1 MVDAV
6 SSNTATGKINTGSKM
21 MASNFETFLS
31 LLTAQLKNQDPLSPV
46 DSNEFTAQLTQM
58 AGVEQ
63 QLLTNTLLNSLLQA
77 QQGDGLTGA
86 AQYIGKEATA
96 VWSSTRI
103 ENGEANWSYELGG
116 NAATATIQVLDAAG
130 KVVWTG
136 DAPAKTNGM
145 HDFKWDGK
153 TTGGGQVD
161 DGGVYTMKVIA
172 KDGAG
177 KAVDSQVI
185 IRGRVTGVEMYDG
198 KPFVTIG
205 NSIMPVSSLIA
216 LEEQKTAVAPPTTS
230 PDEGADGNPLA
241 ALASRLNPLNLLS

>member
-6 SSNTATGKINTGSKM
+6 SSNNAAGRVNAGGQM
-21 MASNFETFLS
+21 LASNFQTFLS
-31 LLTAQLKNQDPLSPV
+31 LLTTQLKNQDPLSPV

-63 QLLTNTLLNSLLQA
+63 QLLTNDLLTGLLKA

-86 AQYIGKEATA
+86 AQYIGKDATA
-96 VWSSTRI
+96 VWAATRF
-103 ENGEANWSYELGG
+103 EDGEANWSYEL
-116 NAATATIQVLDAAG
+116 AADATDATLQVLDASG
-130 KVVWTG
+130 KVVWSG
-136 DAPAKTNGM
+136 PAPDKTNGM

-161 DGGVYTMKVIA
+161 DGGAYTLKVVA

-177 KAVDSQVI
+177 KAVDSQVL
-185 IRGRVTGVEMYDG
+185 IRGRVTGVEMYDNT
-198 KPFVTIG
+198 PFVIIG

-216 LEEQKTAVAPPTTS
+216 LEEQKAAAKPE
-230 PDEGADGNPLA
+230 DDAGAA
-241 ALASRLNPLNLLS
+241 SALASKLNPFNLLS

>member
-6 SSNTATGKINTGSKM
+6 SSNNAAGRVNAGGQM
-21 MASNFETFLS
+21 LASNFQTFLS
-31 LLTAQLKNQDPLSPV
+31 LLTTQLKNQDPLSPV

-63 QLLTNTLLNSLLQA
+63 QLLTNDLLTGLLKA

-86 AQYIGKEATA
+86 AQYIGKDATA
-96 VWSSTRI
+96 VWAATRF
-103 ENGEANWSYELGG
+103 EDGEANWSYEL
-116 NAATATIQVLDAAG
+116 AADATDATLQVLDASG
-130 KVVWTG
+130 KVVWSG
-136 DAPAKTNGM
+136 PAPEKTNGM

-161 DGGVYTMKVIA
+161 DGGVYTLKVVA

-177 KAVDSQVI
+177 KAVDSQVL
-185 IRGRVTGVEMYDG
+185 IRGRVTGVEMYDNT
-198 KPFVTIG
+198 PFVIIG

-216 LEEQKTAVAPPTTS
+216 LEEQKVAAKPE
-230 PDEGADGNPLA
+230 DDAGAA
-241 ALASRLNPLNLLS
+241 SALASKLNPFNLLS

>member
-6 SSNTATGKINTGSKM
+6 SSNNAAGRVNAGGQM
-21 MASNFETFLS
+21 LASNFQTFLS
-31 LLTAQLKNQDPLSPV
+31 LLTTQLKNQDPLSPV

-63 QLLTNTLLNSLLQA
+63 QLLTNDLLTGLLKA

-86 AQYIGKEATA
+86 AQYIGKDATA
-96 VWSSTRI
+96 VWAATRF
-103 ENGEANWSYELGG
+103 EDGEANWSYEL
-116 NAATATIQVLDAAG
+116 AADATDATLQVLDASG
-130 KVVWTG
+130 KVVWSG
-136 DAPAKTNGM
+136 PPPEKTNGM

-161 DGGVYTMKVIA
+161 DGGVYTLKVVA

-177 KAVDSQVI
+177 KAVDSQVL
-185 IRGRVTGVEMYDG
+185 IRGRVTGVEMYDNT
-198 KPFVTIG
+198 PFVIIG

-216 LEEQKTAVAPPTTS
+216 LEEQKTAAKPE
-230 PDEGADGNPLA
+230 DDAGAA
-241 ALASRLNPLNLLS
+241 SALASKLNPFNLLS

>member
-6 SSNTATGKINTGSKM
+6 SSNNAAGRVNAGGQM
-21 MASNFETFLS
+21 LASNFQTFLS
-31 LLTAQLKNQDPLSPV
+31 LLTTQLKNQDPLSPV

-63 QLLTNTLLNSLLQA
+63 QLLTNDLLTGLLKA

-86 AQYIGKEATA
+86 AQYIGKDATA
-96 VWSSTRI
+96 VWAATRF
-103 ENGEANWSYELGG
+103 EDGEANWSYEL
-116 NAATATIQVLDAAG
+116 AADATDATLQVLDASG
-130 KVVWTG
+130 KVVWSG
-136 DAPAKTNGM
+136 PAPDKTNGM

-161 DGGVYTMKVIA
+161 DGGVYTLKVVA

-177 KAVDSQVI
+177 KAVDSQVL

-198 KPFVTIG
+198 QPYLVIG
-205 NSIMPVSSLIA
+205 DSILPLSTVISLNEIRA
-216 LEEQKTAVAPPTTS
+216 NDDNDDTENPDVPTEE
-230 PDEGADGNPLA
+230 A
-241 ALASRLNPLNLLS
+241 AA

>member
-1 MVDAV
+1 MMVDAV
-6 SSNTATGKINTGSKM
+6 SSNTAAGKINTGSTM
-21 MASNFETFLS
+21 LASNFETFLS

-46 DSNEFTAQLTQM
+46 DSNAFTAQLTQM

-86 AQYIGKEATA
+86 AQYIGKDATA
-96 VWSSTRI
+96 VWSATRY
-103 ENGEANWSYELGG
+103 EDGEANWSYELGG
-116 NAATATIQVLDAAG
+116 NAATATIQVLDASG
-130 KVVWTG
+130 KVVWTE

-177 KAVDSQVI
+177 KDVDSQVI

-198 KPFVTIG
+198 APYVTIG
-205 NSIMPVSSLIA
+205 KSIMPVSSLIA
-216 LEEQKTAVAPPTTS
+216 LEEQKTATTPPET
-230 PDEGADGNPLA
+230 PAGNA
-241 ALASRLNPLNLLS
+241 

>member
-6 SSNTATGKINTGSKM
+6 SSNNAAGRVNAGGQM
-21 MASNFETFLS
+21 LASNFQTFLS
-31 LLTAQLKNQDPLSPV
+31 LLTTQLKNQDPLSPV

-63 QLLTNTLLNSLLQA
+63 QLLTNDLLTGLLKA

-86 AQYIGKEATA
+86 AQYIGKDATA
-96 VWSSTRI
+96 VWAATRF
-103 ENGEANWSYELGG
+103 EDGEANWSYEL
-116 NAATATIQVLDAAG
+116 AADATDATLQVLDASG
-130 KVVWTG
+130 KVVWSG
-136 DAPAKTNGM
+136 PAPEKTNGL

-161 DGGVYTMKVIA
+161 DGGVYTLKVVA

-177 KAVDSQVI
+177 KAVDSQVL
-185 IRGRVTGVEMYDG
+185 IRGRVTGVEMYDNT
-198 KPFVTIG
+198 PFVIIG

-216 LEEQKTAVAPPTTS
+216 LEEQKAAAKPE
-230 PDEGADGNPLA
+230 DDAGAA
-241 ALASRLNPLNLLS
+241 SALASKLNPFNLLS

>member
-6 SSNTATGKINTGSKM
+6 SSNNAAGRVNAGGQM
-21 MASNFETFLS
+21 LASNFQTFLS
-31 LLTAQLKNQDPLSPV
+31 LLTTQLKNQDPLSPV

-63 QLLTNTLLNSLLQA
+63 QLLTNDLLTGLLKV

-86 AQYIGKEATA
+86 AQYIGKDATA
-96 VWSSTRI
+96 VWAATRF
-103 ENGEANWSYELGG
+103 EDGEANWSYEL
-116 NAATATIQVLDAAG
+116 AADATDATLQVLDASG
-130 KVVWTG
+130 KVVWSG
-136 DAPAKTNGM
+136 PAPEKTNGM

-161 DGGVYTMKVIA
+161 DGGVYTLKVVA

-177 KAVDSQVI
+177 KAVDSQVL
-185 IRGRVTGVEMYDG
+185 IRGRVTGVEMYDNT
-198 KPFVTIG
+198 PFVIIG

-216 LEEQKTAVAPPTTS
+216 LEEQKAAAKPEDDAGAASAFTS
-230 PDEGADGNPLA
+230 K
-241 ALASRLNPLNLLS
+241 LNPFNLLS

>member
-6 SSNTATGKINTGSKM
+6 SSSNAAGRVNAGGQM
-21 MASNFETFLS
+21 LASNFQTFLS
-31 LLTAQLKNQDPLSPV
+31 LLTTQLKNQDPLSPV

-63 QLLTNTLLNSLLQA
+63 QLLTNDLLTGLLKA

-86 AQYIGKEATA
+86 AQYIGKDATA
-96 VWSSTRI
+96 VWAATRF
-103 ENGEANWSYELGG
+103 EDGEANWSYEL
-116 NAATATIQVLDAAG
+116 AADATDATLQVLDASG
-130 KVVWTG
+130 KVVWSG
-136 DAPAKTNGM
+136 PAPEKTNGM

-161 DGGVYTMKVIA
+161 DGGVYTLKVVA

-177 KAVDSQVI
+177 KAVDSQVL
-185 IRGRVTGVEMYDG
+185 IRGRVTGVEMYDNT
-198 KPFVTIG
+198 PFVIIG

-216 LEEQKTAVAPPTTS
+216 LEEQKAAAKPE
-230 PDEGADGNPLA
+230 DDAGAA
-241 ALASRLNPLNLLS
+241 SALASKLNPFNLLS

>member
-6 SSNTATGKINTGSKM
+6 SSNNAAGRVNAGGQM
-21 MASNFETFLS
+21 LASNFQTFLS
-31 LLTAQLKNQDPLSPV
+31 LLTTQLKNQDPLSPV

-63 QLLTNTLLNSLLQA
+63 QLLTNDLLTGLLKV

-86 AQYIGKEATA
+86 AQYIGKDATA
-96 VWSSTRI
+96 VWAATRF
-103 ENGEANWSYELGG
+103 EDGEANWSYEL
-116 NAATATIQVLDAAG
+116 AADATDATLQVLDASG
-130 KVVWTG
+130 KVVWSG
-136 DAPAKTNGM
+136 PAPDKTNGM

-161 DGGVYTMKVIA
+161 DGGVYTLKVVA

-177 KAVDSQVI
+177 KAVDSQVL
-185 IRGRVTGVEMYDG
+185 IRGRVTGVEMYDNT
-198 KPFVTIG
+198 PFVIIG

-216 LEEQKTAVAPPTTS
+216 LEEQKAAVKPEDDA
-230 PDEGADGNPLA
+230 GAA
-241 ALASRLNPLNLLS
+241 SALASKLNPFNLLS